1 MSDERPFIEK
11 LETGDVVPND
21 QTVTIRVYHAKKRV
35 RGKLLTQCHRCGQY
49 YPEGMEQEHAP
60 KCRLKLIPAKRSKK
74 EWRKRA
80 LRKAMREADK
90 AGKLAEFIA
99 KL

>member
-1 MSDERPFIEK
+1 MPDERPFFEK
-11 LETGDVVPND
+11 LKTGDVIPND
-21 QTVTIRVYHAKKRV
+21 QTVTIRVYHAKKKV

-60 KCRLKLIPAKRSKK
+60 KCLPKRIPAKQSKK
-74 EWRKRA
+74 KWHKRA

-90 AGKLAEFIA
+90 AGKLAEFIE